1 MNNKRRKRIRSS
13 IDDLREL
20 RKSVCNDGKVDVES
34 VLSSAKDVVEWALDI
49 ERDCIDNTPE
59 SLQTCDRFLQM
70 EDVAGDL
77 EDAVSNL
84 SDCIECADDAEAMIS
99 CLQMAIDAM
108 SEAVA

>member
-1 MNNKRRKRIRSS
+1 MNNKRRKKIRSS

-20 RKSVCNDGKVDVES
+20 RKSVCNEGEVDIES
-34 VLSSAKDVVEWALDI
+34 ILSSAKDMVEWALDI
-49 ERDCIDNTPE
+49 ERDRIDNTPE
-59 SLQTCDRFLQM
+59 SLQTCDRYFRM
-70 EDVAGDL
+70 EDVANSL

-84 SDCIECADDAEAMIS
+84 DYCIECTNDTEALLS